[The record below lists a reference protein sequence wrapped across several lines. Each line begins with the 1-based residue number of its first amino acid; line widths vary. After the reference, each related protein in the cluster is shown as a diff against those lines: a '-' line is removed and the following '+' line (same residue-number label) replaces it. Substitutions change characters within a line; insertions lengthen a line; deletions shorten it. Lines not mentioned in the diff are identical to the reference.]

1 MCMSGQGNPVRAIGE
16 MWTLAWRWLRW
27 KGSNFVAFMQALIY
41 LGSGR
46 SEHRDRSRATISA
59 TLLRLDYL
67 AIYAVLDDLPLWFL

>member
-1 MCMSGQGNPVRAIGE
+1 
-16 MWTLAWRWLRW
+16 
-27 KGSNFVAFMQALIY
+27 MQALIY